1 MKREDFEKNLD
12 LLSFD
17 EIEEDDFMLN
27 TPTRENKDIFDMAL
41 DFIEE
46 DNIVDTQAEQDLL
59 TGVELD
65 EMIDLP
71 QINVE
76 VLEDALMLEPEVTK
90 VPEKEEILEF
100 DIEEEIE
107 IPAIEIEIK
116 EEPKK
121 VPNIEV
127 EVFEMNEEVKEEL
140 KEDDKIELK
149 EELSL
154 PEEKEEKVKALEEL
168 EPKVTPIKAN
178 KEEREAYVL
187 SNLKEIKKIKDEV
200 IREVKL
206 KQLAAETRISL
217 AELEKRL
224 EKLPQPRK
232 VSSKNEEPSLAEAKI
247 EPQLEVEADK
257 IKEENKKASNIE
269 VEVFEIK
276 EEEPKEEVKEAEK
289 EEEPKKG
296 KKAKKEKKEKKNK
309 KEKKPVEKNKF
320 YYMQLV
326 FVIISILFILGCCVF
341 YGTRLVKYYKIY
353 NPKNENGE
361 KVSLLGSTI
370 ASSSSV
376 ATEGSGLYK
385 DSVHYVF
392 KGSEVDNY
400 VKYRNQ
406 LWRIIKIY
414 QDGSTELVLD
424 NAHNM
429 LMFNKEYS
437 SYKDSDIRQFLNNE
451 YVKGLNLSDLANV
464 SFCEDTIDDITKVTC
479 ETSYDEDYVRLLGI
493 NDFINSKVDNSTFIN
508 IEENVWLYNTSS
520 DKVWNTN
527 GANISNADATSNF
540 YVKPVIRLKNST
552 PLLGGKGTK
561 ENPYIVDNT
570 SKNPE
575 IGSVVKLDEDVF
587 NIIKIEDKKA
597 YLALNKNISTTFRF
611 DTESNVYNLESAS
624 SAASYLNNSY
634 LNSLSYKDALVEGTF
649 YTGSYTT
656 SYKDITKTNVK
667 AKVGMLSILDP
678 QIGSKDTRYYLIT
691 GAEEGFAYYNNYG
704 ILSKSKI
711 NISREIRP
719 VVVINIDKLKVGEGT
734 SEVPYTMEG

>member
-1 MKREDFEKNLD
+1 MKREDFERNLD

-65 EMIDLP
+65 EMTDLP

-127 EVFEMNEEVKEEL
+127 EVFEMKEEVKEEL

-276 EEEPKEEVKEAEK
+276 EEEPKEEVKEEVK
-289 EEEPKKG
+289 EEKVKTKQDLRRDYKNTDIYVMNATQGAVIYKG
-296 KKAKKEKKEKKNK
+296 RNMH
-309 KEKKPVEKNKF
+309 
-320 YYMQLV
+320 Y
-326 FVIISILFILGCCVF
+326 SWDS
-341 YGTRLVKYYKIY
+341 YGDI
-353 NPKNENGE
+353 
-361 KVSLLGSTI
+361 
-370 ASSSSV
+370 
-376 ATEGSGLYK
+376 
-385 DSVHYVF
+385 
-392 KGSEVDNY
+392 EV
-400 VKYRNQ
+400 
-406 LWRIIKIY
+406 
-414 QDGSTELVLD
+414 
-424 NAHNM
+424 M
-429 LMFNKEYS
+429 
-437 SYKDSDIRQFLNNE
+437 
-451 YVKGLNLSDLANV
+451 
-464 SFCEDTIDDITKVTC
+464 TIDDVVNMPRSFLTTPCLVIDEHENGKKIKKEIEDVLNIQDVDGYIALIDSIETKGIKQETVKKMKEVITKARKRGCDLTLDLAILVQHKIDRNELT
-479 ETSYDEDYVRLLGI
+479 DYQIIGQLQKLLGRK
-493 NDFINSKVDNSTFIN
+493 F
-508 IEENVWLYNTSS
+508 L
-520 DKVWNTN
+520 
-527 GANISNADATSNF
+527 
-540 YVKPVIRLKNST
+540 
-552 PLLGGKGTK
+552 
-561 ENPYIVDNT
+561 
-570 SKNPE
+570 
-575 IGSVVKLDEDVF
+575 
-587 NIIKIEDKKA
+587 
-597 YLALNKNISTTFRF
+597 
-611 DTESNVYNLESAS
+611 
-624 SAASYLNNSY
+624 
-634 LNSLSYKDALVEGTF
+634 
-649 YTGSYTT
+649 
-656 SYKDITKTNVK
+656 
-667 AKVGMLSILDP
+667 
-678 QIGSKDTRYYLIT
+678 
-691 GAEEGFAYYNNYG
+691 
-704 ILSKSKI
+704 
-711 NISREIRP
+711 
-719 VVVINIDKLKVGEGT
+719 
-734 SEVPYTMEG
+734 